1 MPWWIIA
8 LVVASYLGLLFVI
21 AYYGDKRAD
30 AGRSLIANPYVY
42 ALSLGVYTTAWT
54 FYGSVGRAAASGIG
68 FLPVYIGATVMI
80 ALWWTVLRKII
91 RIAKRKRITSL
102 ADFISSRYGKSA
114 ALAGLVTVIAVLGV
128 TPYISLQLKAIS
140 TTFNVLR
147 GYPEVLTFAHHEAQS
162 IWSDTAFYVAL
173 ALAAFTLVFGTRK
186 LDAAE
191 RHEGMVA
198 AIAFEAL
205 LKLLAFLAVG
215 AFVTWGMFDGIG
227 DIFARAAQ
235 RPGLADTFV
244 IGGGSTDIY
253 KSWASLFSLSFV
265 SMLAVMFL
273 PRQFQV
279 AVVENVDETH
289 LNKAIWLFPLYL
301 FLFALFVLPIMFG
314 GMLLFSDGSVDPD
327 TFVLILPLLAQQ
339 DALALLVFL
348 GGFSAATGM
357 VIVESIAL
365 STMVCNDLVMP
376 VLFRI
381 KALRLSERADL
392 SGLLLAIRRI
402 TIVLGML
409 LAYIYYRVAGEASA
423 LVAIGLISFAAVAQF
438 APAILGGIYWKG
450 GTRSGAL
457 AGLGAGSAVWFYTLL
472 LPSLARSGWLPMG
485 LLEHGPFAIE
495 LLRPLALFGLEG
507 LDEISH
513 AMLWSMFA
521 NVGLYVTVS
530 ILTEQSAREQTQAR
544 IFVDIFQDDHA
555 VERSWRASG
564 SLPDLQA
571 LMTRFLGA
579 RNAEQ
584 AFADYARRNDLENLQ
599 AIDAELAHYCEAQ
612 LAGVIGAASARKMLS
627 SVVEEELLRD
637 GLTGLPNR
645 SLLLTR
651 LADALGHG
659 QDKEAGGSALG
670 HGREAEAGRRFALL
684 LLTLDRFHLITDS
697 LGATVGD
704 QLLIAVAQRLA
715 DRLGPGDTLARVG
728 DESFAVLLDAA
739 HDGDEA
745 ARFADK
751 LQAVLAAGF
760 NVDGHELF
768 TTASV
773 GIALGR
779 PEDYADPGDILRDAE
794 TVTHDAMRRGGERY
808 AVFDASMRE
817 RVVAQLQME
826 TKLRQAVGDGESFR
840 VYYQPVVHLKTGLL
854 SGFEALVRLRRPDGS
869 LVPPIDFIPLAEQT
883 GLIVGIGR
891 WVLAEACRQ
900 MRAWQQRYPDHPP
913 LQISVNL
920 AGRQFTEP
928 DLVEQIAAVLAETG
942 LDTASLKLEVT
953 ETVLMEHV
961 DAATVVLE
969 KLEDMGIKLLMDDFG
984 TGFSSLSYLHRFPID
999 TLKIDG
1005 SFVGRM
1011 EVDRKSADIIETIVT
1026 LAHTL
1031 NMDIIAEGVEN
1042 TRQLE
1047 LLRALKVEYGQG
1059 YHFGKPLDAEAAEAM
1074 IAARPVW

>member
-1 MPWWIIA
+1 LPAWIIV
-8 LVVASYLGLLFVI
+8 LVVVAYLGLLFVI

-30 AGRSLIANPYVY
+30 AGRSVIANPYVY

-80 ALWWTVLRKII
+80 ALWWMVLRKII
-91 RIAKRKRITSL
+91 RIAKQNHITSL

-114 ALAGLVTVIAVLGV
+114 ALAGLVTVIAVIGV

-140 TTFNVLR
+140 TSFNVLR
-147 GYPEVLTFAHHEAQS
+147 GYPEALSFAQQEPER
-162 IWSDTAFYVAL
+162 IWSDTALYVAL
-173 ALAAFTLVFGTRK
+173 ALAAFTIVFGTRK

-205 LKLLAFLAVG
+205 LKLLAFLALG

-235 RPGLADTFV
+235 QPGLADNFV
-244 IGGGSTDIY
+244 IGGGSSDIY
-253 KSWASLFSLSFV
+253 RSWASLFSLSFM
-265 SMLAVMFL
+265 SMLAIMFL

-301 FLFALFVLPIMFG
+301 FLFALFVLPIAFG
-314 GMLLFSDGSVDPD
+314 GMLLFPDGSINPD
-327 TFVLILPLLAQQ
+327 TFVLTLPLLAQQ
-339 DALALLVFL
+339 EALALLVFL

-357 VIVESIAL
+357 VIVETIAL

-381 KALRLSERADL
+381 KVLRLSERADL

-402 TIVLGML
+402 TIVIGML
-409 LAYIYYRVAGEASA
+409 LGYTYYRLAGEAYA

-438 APAILGGIYWKG
+438 GPAIFGGIYWKG

-457 AGLGAGSAVWFYTLL
+457 AGLGAGFVVWFYTLL
-472 LPSLARSGWLPMG
+472 LPVLARSGWLSTD

-513 AMLWSMFA
+513 AMLWSMLA
-521 NVGLYVTVS
+521 NAGLYVTVS
-530 ILTEQSAREQTQAR
+530 ILTDQSAVEQTQAVR
-544 IFVDIFQDDHA
+544 FVDVFEHDHGA
-555 VERSWRASG
+555 EGTWRASG
-564 SLPDLQA
+564 SLPELQA

-579 RNAEQ
+579 ANAEQ
-584 AFADYARRNDLENLQ
+584 AFADYSRRHNLEQLQ
-599 AIDAELAHYCEAQ
+599 AIDTELAQYCEAQ
-612 LAGVIGAASARKMLS
+612 LTGVIGAASARVMLAT
-627 SVVEEELLRD
+627 VVEEELLRD

-645 SLLLTR
+645 TLLLTR
-651 LADALGHG
+651 LADALGRS
-659 QDKEAGGSALG
+659 QDQ
-670 HGREAEAGRRFALL
+670 HAGRSFALL
-684 LLTLDRFHLITDS
+684 LLALDRFHLITDS

-704 QLLIAVAQRLA
+704 QLLIAVAQRLT

-728 DESFAVLLDAA
+728 GDSFAVLLDAA
-739 HDGDEA
+739 QDADEA
-745 ARFADK
+745 ERFADK

-760 NVDGHELF
+760 NVDGHQLF

-779 PEDYADPGDILRDAE
+779 PDYADPGDILRDAE

-808 AVFDASMRE
+808 AVFDANMRE
-817 RVVAQLQME
+817 RVVAQFEME
-826 TKLRQAVGDGESFR
+826 TELRQAVGRGEDFL
-840 VYYQPVVHLKTGLL
+840 VYYQPVVALETGLL
-854 SGFEALVRLRRPDGS
+854 AGFEALVRMRRPDGS
-869 LVPPIDFIPLAEQT
+869 LVPPIEFIPLAEET
-883 GLIVGIGR
+883 GLIVEIGN

-900 MRAWQQRYPDHPP
+900 MHEWQQRYPDHPP
-913 LQISVNL
+913 MQISVNL

-928 DLVEQIAAVLAETG
+928 DLIQQIETVLAKTG
-942 LDTASLKLEVT
+942 LDTANFKLEVT
-953 ETVLMEHV
+953 ETVLMEHA
-961 DAATVVLE
+961 DAAMVVLE
-969 KLEDMGIKLLMDDFG
+969 KLRAMGIKLLMDDFG
-984 TGFSSLSYLHRFPID
+984 TGYSSLSYLHRFPID
-999 TLKIDG
+999 TLKIDA

-1011 EVDRKSADIIETIVT
+1011 DVDRKNAEIIETIVA
-1026 LAHTL
+1026 LARTL
-1031 NMDIIAEGVEN
+1031 NMDLIAEGVEN
-1042 TRQLE
+1042 ARQLE

-1059 YHFGKPLDAEAAEAM
+1059 YHFAKPLDAEAAEAL

>member
-1 MPWWIIA
+1 
-8 LVVASYLGLLFVI
+8 
-21 AYYGDKRAD
+21 
-30 AGRSLIANPYVY
+30 
-42 ALSLGVYTTAWT
+42 
-54 FYGSVGRAAASGIG
+54 
-68 FLPVYIGATVMI
+68 VYIGATVMV

-91 RIAKRKRITSL
+91 RITKQNRITSL

-147 GYPEVLTFAHHEAQS
+147 GYPEVLSLAHHEADS
-162 IWSDTAFYVAL
+162 IWTDTAFYVAL
-173 ALAAFTLVFGTRK
+173 ALAAFTIVFGARK

-198 AIAFEAL
+198 AIAFESL
-205 LKLLAFLAVG
+205 LKLLAFLAIG
-215 AFVTWGMFDGIG
+215 AFVTWGMFNGIG

-235 RPGLADTFV
+235 QPGLADTFV

-253 KSWASLFSLSFV
+253 QSWASLFSLSFV

-273 PRQFQV
+273 PRRFQV
-279 AVVENVDETH
+279 AVVENVDEAH

-301 FLFALFVLPIMFG
+301 FLFALFVLPIMLG
-314 GMLLFSDGSVDPD
+314 GMLLFPDDSVDPD

-381 KALRLSERADL
+381 KALRLSERSDL
-392 SGLLLAIRRI
+392 SALLLAIRRI

-409 LAYIYYRVAGEASA
+409 LAYIYYRVAGEAYA

-438 APAILGGIYWKG
+438 APAIFGGIYWKG

-457 AGLGAGSAVWFYTLL
+457 AGLGAGFAVWFYTLL
-472 LPSLARSGWLPMG
+472 LPSLARSGWLPMD
-485 LLEHGPFAIE
+485 LPEHGPWDIE

-513 AMLWSMFA
+513 TLLWSMFA
-521 NVGLYVTVS
+521 NIGLYVTVS
-530 ILTEQSAREQTQAR
+530 ILTEQSALEQTQALR
-544 IFVDIFQDDHA
+544 FVDVFADDHGA
-555 VERSWRASG
+555 ERSWRASV

-579 RNAEQ
+579 ANAEQ
-584 AFADYARRNDLENLQ
+584 AFADYAKRNDLESLQ

-612 LAGVIGAASARKMLS
+612 LAGVIGAASARVMLA
-627 SVVEEELLRD
+627 SVVEEDLLRD
-637 GLTGLPNR
+637 SLTGPPNR
-645 SLLLTR
+645 TLLLTR
-651 LADALGHG
+651 LADALKHS
-659 QDKEAGGSALG
+659 QDE
-670 HGREAEAGRRFALL
+670 EAGRRFALL

-704 QLLIAVAQRLA
+704 QLLTAVAQRLA
-715 DRLGPGDTLARVG
+715 SRLGPGDTLARVG
-728 DESFAVLLDAA
+728 GETFAVLLDAA
-739 HDGDEA
+739 QDGDEA

-779 PEDYADPGDILRDAE
+779 PEDYVEPGDILRDAE

-817 RVVAQLQME
+817 RVVAQLEME
-826 TKLRQAVGDGESFR
+826 TKLRQAIGDGESFR
-840 VYYQPVVHLKTGLL
+840 VYYQPVVSLETGLL
-854 SGFEALVRLRRPDGS
+854 SGFEALVRMRRPDGS
-869 LVPPIDFIPLAEQT
+869 MVPPIDFIPLAEQT
-883 GLIVGIGR
+883 GLIVGIGS
-891 WVLAEACRQ
+891 WVLTEACRQ
-900 MRAWQQRYPDHPP
+900 MRDWQQRYPDHPP

-969 KLEDMGIKLLMDDFG
+969 KLNTMGIKLLMDDFG
-984 TGFSSLSYLHRFPID
+984 TGYSSLSYLHRFPIK

-1005 SFVGRM
+1005 SFVCRM
-1011 EVDRKSADIIETIVT
+1011 DVDRKNADIIQTIVT

-1031 NMDIIAEGVEN
+1031 NMDIIAEGVEKA
-1042 TRQLE
+1042 RQLE

-1059 YHFGKPLDAEAAEAM
+1059 YHFDKPLDAEAAEAM
-1074 IAARPVW
+1074 IAAQPVW